1 MSQRPFLIRPV
12 SNGWIAEP
20 RLAQGESITDADVHV
35 FETLDALAQW
45 FKNNEHVKVR
55 ATGAAPVLPVGHGRF
70 AKLSDD
76 YDRVLPDSADTWQQ
90 VSDRETGLIWMAD
103 ALDERMSWSA
113 ASKAAAAQRLGG
125 HSDWRLP
132 TIKEL
137 LSIVDYDRHDPAI
150 NTNFFRMPGGSR
162 WCWSSTPGASAPS
175 YFAWGVSFD
184 VGGSDYGGQGGT
196 ALVRP
201 VRSASPARQ

>member
-1 MSQRPFLIRPV
+1 MSHQRPFLIRPV

-20 RLAQGESITDADVHV
+20 RLAQGESVADADVHV
-35 FETLDALAQW
+35 FESLDALAQW

-55 ATGAAPVLPVGHGRF
+55 ATASTSVLPVGPGRF

-103 ALDERMSWSA
+103 ALNERMSWSA
-113 ASKAAAAQRLGG
+113 ASKAATAQRLGG

-162 WCWSSTPGASAPS
+162 WC
-175 YFAWGVSFD
+175 
-184 VGGSDYGGQGGT
+184 
-196 ALVRP
+196 
-201 VRSASPARQ
+201 